1 MSVSIG
7 NVRIYMGPDDLG
19 GPDDLE
25 ATIVGIVAAARDE
38 LLVAV
43 QGSE

>member
-25 ATIVGIVAAARDE
+25 ATIVGFVAAARDE
-38 LLVAV
+38 LSVPVREL
-43 QGSE
+43 E